1 MPFHKML
8 RKVKVGANLINEFT
22 VIKSVQLIKML
33 SFFRKRKVR
42 LNYLDNKQCVI
53 IYVYDL
59 YYKRMLFL
67 ERSYG

>member
-42 LNYLDNKQCVI
+42 LNNLDNKQSVI

>member
-42 LNYLDNKQCVI
+42 LNYLDNKQSMI